1 MNTLASSPIAKYAER
16 KERNPRVAIFD
27 GFAEGKEAP
36 QHGDKVEDIIRRTSG
51 LTDAK
56 IQNYQNAYEMTT
68 TEEDIL
74 AAAPED
80 LFATVKAYTEES
92 VTAFFAATGQNIETV
107 LSDEKTKVR
116 VINQSQST
124 NSVRVSRP
132 FVKQILE
139 DDGFRQNVRDALG
152 LPLRS
157 HKSTVAEAFLT
168 QVQGIFEGSEA
179 IAESEKNYLA
189 TEKKA
194 HDKGI
199 AHVVTSGN
207 LGRLATQYEELG
219 IQAPAGAYKSV
230 LATEYATIIGA
241 TEGRGTTTT
250 RDDRAADFTSRYA
263 GAEFA
268 MQGVNV
274 GVVGDK
280 DFANGTSFSAP
291 QATALIYE
299 IFEENPKLS
308 VPEMEDIL
316 YKSSIPVKGTKDQVG
331 AGQID
336 PERARFLAE
345 QSAFVEIGSQAW
357 AII

>member
-1 MNTLASSPIAKYAER
+1 MKTLASAPIAKYAER

-51 LTDAK
+51 LSDAK
-56 IQNYQNAYEMTT
+56 IQNYQNAYEITT
-68 TEEDIL
+68 SQEDIL
-74 AAAPED
+74 EAAPSE
-80 LFATVKAYTEES
+80 LFETVQAYTEES

-107 LSDEKTKVR
+107 MSDENTKVR

-124 NSVRVSRP
+124 NSARVARP

-139 DDGFRQNVRDALG
+139 NDDFRQNVRDALD

-157 HKSTVAEAFLT
+157 HKTTVAKAFLN
-168 QVQGIFEGSEA
+168 QVQGVFENSEA
-179 IAESEKNYLA
+179 IADAEKTYLA
-189 TEKKA
+189 TEKRA

-207 LGRLATQYEELG
+207 LGRLATHYENLG
-219 IQAPAGAYKSV
+219 IDVPDGAYKSV

-250 RDDRAADFTSRYA
+250 RDDRAADFTSRQA

-291 QATALIYE
+291 QASALIYE
-299 IFEENPKLS
+299 IFEENPNLS
-308 VPEMEDIL
+308 VPDMEDIL
-316 YKSSIPVKGTKDQVG
+316 YKSSIPVIGTKDQVG

-345 QSAFVEIGSQAW
+345 QSAFVAIGSEAW